1 MLFTNSRTQHGSSN
15 NNFLMNSRAVLPFS
29 NRYLSSPIKGNPSTV
44 RSVIVAAPEAE
55 PVVKKMRWGEP
66 TWFLF
71 HTLAHKIKDEHFSK
85 VRMELLRIIEMICNN
100 LPCPNC
106 TEHASQYIKNIPFY
120 SIQSKQS
127 LKNMLFQFH
136 NDVNKRK
143 NFKPF
148 LIEDLDNKYEYA
160 NTVNIIQNFIYFFRD
175 KSRSIRMIANDMHRD
190 RLIKYLKDW
199 FNANL
204 QYFDN

>member
-1 MLFTNSRTQHGSSN
+1 MLFTNSRTQNGSSN

-29 NRYLSSPIKGNPSTV
+29 NRYLSSPLKVNPSTV
-44 RSVIVAAPEAE
+44 RSVDVVAPEAE
-55 PVVKKMRWGEP
+55 PAVKKMRWGEP

>member
-1 MLFTNSRTQHGSSN
+1 
-15 NNFLMNSRAVLPFS
+15 
-29 NRYLSSPIKGNPSTV
+29 
-44 RSVIVAAPEAE
+44 
-55 PVVKKMRWGEP
+55 
-66 TWFLF
+66 
-71 HTLAHKIKDEHFSK
+71 
-85 VRMELLRIIEMICNN
+85 
-100 LPCPNC
+100 
-106 TEHASQYIKNIPFY
+106 
-120 SIQSKQS
+120 
-127 LKNMLFQFH
+127 MLFQFH